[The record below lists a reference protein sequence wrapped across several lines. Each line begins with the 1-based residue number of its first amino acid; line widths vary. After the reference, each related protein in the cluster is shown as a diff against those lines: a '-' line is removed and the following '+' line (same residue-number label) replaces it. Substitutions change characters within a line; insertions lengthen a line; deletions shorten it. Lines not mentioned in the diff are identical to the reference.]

1 MKGKQTIKILNCCP
15 QTRRSLTYLRH
26 QIASSSSPSFPLLFA
41 VATELVNHPGYL
53 ILKTQSYQL
62 LLQLFHPFRKIKER
76 EKERKGEREREKERK
91 GGREKVRMLHVFSLS
106 YQLSSCFFPFFLPI
120 SSDAFGFDETRYE
133 SNLTVPKYGE

>member
-41 VATELVNHPGYL
+41 VATELVNRPGYL

-76 EKERKGEREREKERK
+76 EKERKREREREKERK
-91 GGREKVRMLHVFSLS
+91 GGREKGRKREREGERKGEREKGRERESENVTRVFFIIPTLVLLLS
-106 YQLSSCFFPFFLPI
+106 FLFAHI
-120 SSDAFGFDETRYE
+120 F
-133 SNLTVPKYGE
+133 